1 MMLAVSVVLVGTSL
15 ALPATEKMPVFDVG
29 PSCHAATSLMSL
41 DPERSK
47 RCIEDENSARDQV
60 AKQWAKFPIDDRE
73 RCSKVAQLDGS
84 PSYVDLLECLTLA
97 REARSAPD

>member
-1 MMLAVSVVLVGTSL
+1 
-15 ALPATEKMPVFDVG
+15 MPVFDVG
-29 PSCHAATSLMSL
+29 PSCQAATALMSL

-47 RCIEDENSARDQV
+47 RCMEDEGSARAEV
-60 AKQWAKFPIDDRE
+60 AKQWIGFPVDDRR

-97 REARSAPD
+97 REARVTPD